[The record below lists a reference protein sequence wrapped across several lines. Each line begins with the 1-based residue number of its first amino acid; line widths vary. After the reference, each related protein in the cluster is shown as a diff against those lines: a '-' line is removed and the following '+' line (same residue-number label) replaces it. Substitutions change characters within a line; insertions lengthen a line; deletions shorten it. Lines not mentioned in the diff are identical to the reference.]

1 MSRFQELK
9 VQLEEQVK
17 GSSLW
22 QTGAHWYLALPPRD
36 QLVVKGVSLLLLVAL
51 VFVIVYAPLLKGR
64 KGAEAALQKNLAVYN
79 QLASNAGRFGSS
91 AAAATSGG
99 SLLSVVTRQA
109 KASGLSLSR
118 YEQDGQGLRIWLD
131 DVSFD
136 DAMTML
142 EALQSSAGVVANQ
155 VNVDKADRPGVVDIR
170 ATLSQ

>member
-1 MSRFQELK
+1 MHSLPCRGCRSRIA
-9 VQLEEQVK
+9 EE
-17 GSSLW
+17 
-22 QTGAHWYLALPPRD
+22 
-36 QLVVKGVSLLLLVAL
+36 
-51 VFVIVYAPLLKGR
+51 
-64 KGAEAALQKNLAVYN
+64 
-79 QLASNAGRFGSS
+79 
-91 AAAATSGG
+91 SGG
-99 SLLSVVTRQA
+99 LQPAGQQCRAFWLFHSCGSQRWFFVVGGDRQA